1 MKEFINSLKQK
12 PRAVRERIVAGAS
25 LGITGV
31 IALGWIAV
39 MVVTNPFAPT
49 PATPEGTTFS
59 EAISETRS
67 GFENLIGGAAAAN
80 RTTAESEEGIT
91 IVDTGSDDVASP
103 PPTAISF

>member
-1 MKEFINSLKQK
+1 MQEFIAKLKQK

-25 LGITGV
+25 VGITGV

-39 MVVTNPFAPT
+39 MVVTNPFAPKPVT
-49 PATPEGTTFS
+49 EEGATFS

-80 RTTAESEEGIT
+80 RTSAENEEGIT
-91 IVDTGSDDVASP
+91 IVDTGTEETAAP